1 MTLNYK
7 TEDGKWFEYEVDN
20 YDVDQKLYEWMYENF
35 NSEELLDYI
44 FDADGCVVDLHK
56 EFKDTITE
64 LFEDDAREW
73 YEEMCDE

>member
-7 TEDGKWFEYEVDN
+7 TEDDKWFEYEADN
-20 YDVDQKLYEWMYENF
+20 FDVDQKLYEWMYENF
-35 NSEELLDYI
+35 NNEELLDYI

-56 EFKDTITE
+56 EFEEIITE